1 MASLSP
7 QFTEQPLQLPR
18 GFEGGALQELTCPS
32 RLLPVGPPAAVLGGP
47 VSLEGGAGARF
58 SLATQAASDRVMI
71 TPTASDAPDKAR
83 QGRVLT
89 HTY

>member
-71 TPTASDAPDKAR
+71 TPTASDAPDKTR